1 MDKGKGMDFF
11 LGFLTGTLV
20 GAAIAI
26 ILAPQ
31 SGEETR
37 EYLKD
42 QAILVK
48 DKASEVAA
56 GMRDKASEIA
66 TEVKDKA
73 DRMREK
79 AVIIASEVKQ
89 SVMESKNKVKSAI
102 SSAKKGHKK
111 DEPLMEDDDAIE
123 DLEEND
129 NIVIEDIE
137 DGVLE

>member
-48 DKASEVAA
+48 DKASEVAS

-66 TEVKDKA
+66 IEVKDKA
-73 DRMREK
+73 DRMKEK
-79 AVIIASEVKQ
+79 AVVIASEVKQ
-89 SVMESKNKVKSAI
+89 SVVDSKKKVKNVI
-102 SSAKKGHKK
+102 SPDQDLEAEEHLN
-111 DEPLMEDDDAIE
+111 EEEDTIE
-123 DLEEND
+123 ELEEND

>member
-1 MDKGKGMDFF
+1 MDKGKGLDFF

-42 QAILVK
+42 QAIYVR

-56 GMRDKASEIA
+56 SMRDRA
-66 TEVKDKA
+66 TE
-73 DRMREK
+73 
-79 AVIIASEVKQ
+79 IASEVKEKADKMRDKAILIASEVKE
-89 SVMESKNKVKSAI
+89 SVTKSREDGTDETSDEKAEELAGDDKVE
-102 SSAKKGHKK
+102 K
-111 DEPLMEDDDAIE
+111 DNIME
-123 DLEEND
+123 DLED
-129 NIVIEDIE
+129 LDV
-137 DGVLE
+137 